1 MTLEQS
7 LLLLNL
13 VNAGIDTA
21 LKMQLA
27 VDKIMAMTDAE
38 CRVYNEDQN
47 LISDM
52 LMKELDTI

>member
-21 LKMQLA
+21 FRMQWA
-27 VDKIMAMTDAE
+27 VDRIMGMTDAE
-38 CRVYNEDQN
+38 CTVYNEDQN